1 MMIMSESC
9 GFGRKL
15 ALGIAFCALGA
26 CTSSGTN
33 ATGTGGSGQASGGT
47 TGGGGSAATTGS
59 SGGSTGLGG
68 SLTGAGGDISSTG
81 LGGSLTGAGGDTS
94 TGGAG
99 PGTGG
104 DGPGG
109 ALGAGGSGRG
119 GSGAVGSGGS
129 AGGTAG
135 GAGAGGGG
143 SGTCNAVFCDDF
155 EASTTLGAAW
165 TVDKVAANVVEVVST
180 MAPHSGS
187 SGKNTVHMH
196 FTTASGATFIHES
209 MGFPAP
215 MNTVWGRVWF
225 YVMNDP
231 TSNGHDVYI
240 EAADV
245 LSTNTGVR
253 PLNTQSGKMA
263 INVDPGLNANED
275 GANAMLVP
283 GITSTAIPRGVWTC
297 FEWSIIAPT
306 TGSGSVT
313 LYMGGAQLATIA
325 KTKVPALMFQRVG
338 YEHYNGDSAAGDLWI
353 DDYAVGTKR
362 ITCN

>member
-1 MMIMSESC
+1 MIMSESC

-26 CTSSGTN
+26 CASSGTN

-68 SLTGAGGDISSTG
+68 SLTGAGGDISTTG

-104 DGPGG
+104 DSSGTGG
-109 ALGAGGSGRG
+109 FGAGGSGLG

-135 GAGAGGGG
+135 GAGAGAGGGG
-143 SGTCNAVFCDDF
+143 SGTCNAIFCDDF
-155 EASTTLGAAW
+155 EASTTLGPAW
-165 TVDKVAANVVEVVST
+165 TVEKVAGNTVEVVST
-180 MAPHSGS
+180 MAPRSGS

-196 FTTASGATFIHES
+196 FTTASGATFISES
-209 MGFPAP
+209 MGLPAL

-253 PLNTQSGKMA
+253 PLNTQQGKMA
-263 INVDPGLNANED
+263 INVDPGLNGGED
-275 GANAMLVP
+275 GASSGM
-283 GITSTAIPRGVWTC
+283 AIPRGAWTC

-338 YEHYNGDSAAGDLWI
+338 YEHYNADSAAGDLWI

-362 ITCN
+362 ITCQ